1 MRSPLQIFVVLAIPA
16 GVIFWALSR
25 PEVSAQNDP
34 NQPADVAATE
44 SAGPAAGQAASDAAA
59 NHKPHADMDGGS
71 ADPHAALEPAALYE
85 IAIRHANEGKHDAA
99 IGHLDQAIQQDP
111 ENPIFFAARS
121 TSFLV
126 LEDRT
131 SALRDIEIAVK
142 LAKGQPDLL
151 TGMLVNRSQIY
162 RQFQRDPDALADL
175 DQALELNKNYVPA
188 LFNRSHIYMNQS
200 KTELALVDLDRA
212 ILLQPDFASL
222 YFNRAMAYEA
232 KEDMEKARADMGQF
246 LGLTRSDDHQDLA
259 HEILKGWTE
268 AGK

>member
-1 MRSPLQIFVVLAIPA
+1 MRSPLQILVALAIPV
-16 GVIFWALSR
+16 GVIIWAFNR

-34 NQPADVAATE
+34 NQPADVVAMEGAD
-44 SAGPAAGQAASDAAA
+44 SAGGQASGVAA
-59 NHKPHADMDGGS
+59 NQKPHADMDGGS
-71 ADPHAALEPAALYE
+71 ADPHAALAPAALYE
-85 IAIRHANEGKHDAA
+85 IALRHANEGKHDAA

-121 TSFLV
+121 TSYLA

-142 LAKGQPDLL
+142 LSKAKPDFL

-162 RQFQRDPDALADL
+162 RQFQRDPEALADL

-188 LFNRSHIYMNQS
+188 LFNRSHIYLNQS
-200 KTELALVDLDRA
+200 ETDLALADLDRA
-212 ILLQPDFASL
+212 ILLQPDYASL

-246 LGLTRSDDHQDLA
+246 LGLTRSNDHQDLA
-259 HEILKGWTE
+259 HEILKSWKE